1 MYSFIDIREPTPSV
15 APPSDDLLINGRSL
29 SDVIEG
35 YRQLTVT
42 GRGLV
47 GRVVTTTDIPA
58 KRGVWVDSAK
68 DDKLEL
74 TISYQLVA
82 TSSEELRRQ
91 FTLLN
96 TILRGDEDGKL
107 TFSFADDSN
116 YHYEGYLSGVEATA
130 EDRLT
135 IVSSFTLLV
144 PDPYRKGSK
153 QSVTNG
159 KVSLTYANQVLPVS
173 ILATV
178 TQNASELEVFTDR
191 SRIKFVGNYAVGKTL
206 VITWLEDEITCHYD
220 GRSILSE
227 LAHLSVPESFYLRDG
242 DVVKGKNLT
251 ITKVEWR
258 DEKL

>member
-1 MYSFIDIREPTPSV
+1 MYSFIDIGDPTPTV
-15 APPSDDLLINGRSL
+15 VPPSDDLLINSRSL
-29 SDVIEG
+29 SGQIEG

-42 GRGLV
+42 GRGLI
-47 GRVVTTTDIPA
+47 GRVVTTTDVPA
-58 KRGVWVDSAK
+58 RRGVWVDSAK

-74 TISYQLVA
+74 TINYRLVA
-82 TSSEELRRQ
+82 SSSEELRRQ

-96 TILRGDEDGKL
+96 TILRGEDDGKL
-107 TFSFADDSN
+107 TFSFADDSS
-116 YHYEGYLSGVEATA
+116 YRYEGYLSGVEAIA

-144 PDPYRKGSK
+144 PDPYRKGDK
-153 QSVTNG
+153 QSVANG
-159 KVSLTYANQVLPVS
+159 KVSLTYAHQVLPVS
-173 ILATV
+173 ISAMV
-178 TQNASELEVFTDR
+178 TQNASELEIFTDR
-191 SRIKFVGNYAVGKTL
+191 SRIKFVGNYTVGKTL

-227 LAHLSVPESFYLRDG
+227 LAHLSVPESFYLQDG